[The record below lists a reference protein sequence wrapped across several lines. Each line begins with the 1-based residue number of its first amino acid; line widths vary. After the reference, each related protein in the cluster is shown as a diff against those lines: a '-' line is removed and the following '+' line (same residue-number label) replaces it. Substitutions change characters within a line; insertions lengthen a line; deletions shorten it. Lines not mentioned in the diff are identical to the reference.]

1 MKLQATFTT
10 TLTASNES
18 RIISGLLLP
27 FNQEGQTNL
36 GRLTAGAHSLTLP
49 EDPVILN
56 VEHDYTRPIG
66 KSIDIKET
74 SSGLEASFTVAD
86 TAAGNDALAEVAA
99 GLRACLSIEI
109 DNPVTR
115 GGLILAGTVSGAAL
129 VARPAFPDAKLAA
142 SLVEDLGETEDEDE
156 ENDEQHQE
164 RPEEEIPKDEEK
176 DDEMNKKLNAHA
188 PASTKTASTMTGA
201 KTSRRELFQMI
212 AGARI
217 GDQRMLA
224 ALSHVTE
231 TSIPGVNLPQ
241 YVGELWDGKAY
252 ERQFIPAFNHAEL
265 ESYKI
270 QGWRWKTRPTV
281 ASHSGN
287 LTEVSSN
294 EIETE
299 PVELTAER
307 IAGAHKIDRK
317 HVDFSDV
324 NFWSAYFTAMTESYA
339 RVSDTSVLADVKE
352 GATKIKAGEVPTGI
366 AAGLVY
372 IIDGILA
379 IMAETDTVADT
390 AFVAPGLYRDILLTR
405 HENILGYL
413 NAALGFED
421 GTLRDFKIKP
431 TSQIEEG
438 KVLVT
443 CKDAVTVH
451 ELGGAAPIRVDALDI
466 ARGGIDSG
474 VFGYYAVNIHD
485 KGGLALV
492 NKTGQ

>member
-10 TLTASNES
+10 TLTASNEN

-27 FNQEGQTNL
+27 FNQEGYTNL

-49 EDPVILN
+49 QDPIILN
-56 VEHDYTRPIG
+56 VEHDHTRPIG
-66 KSIDIKET
+66 KSIDIKEA
-74 SSGLEASFTVAD
+74 SDGLEASFTVAE
-86 TAAGNDALAEVAA
+86 TAAGNDALAEVSA
-99 GLRACLSIEI
+99 GLRACLSVEI
-109 DNPVTR
+109 DNPVIR
-115 GGLILAGTVSGAAL
+115 GGRLLAGTVTGAAL

-156 ENDEQHQE
+156 ETDE
-164 RPEEEIPKDEEK
+164 RPEESPEESPEDEEK
-176 DDEMNKKLNAHA
+176 DDEMKNLNAHA

-212 AGARI
+212 AGARV
-217 GDQRMLA
+217 GDQKMLA
-224 ALSHVTE
+224 ALSNVTE
-231 TSIPGVNLPQ
+231 TSIPGINLPQ

-252 ERQFIPAFNHAEL
+252 ERQFIPAFNHAAL

-281 ASHSGN
+281 AAYSGN
-287 LTEVSSN
+287 LSDVPSAA
-294 EIETE
+294 IETE
-299 PVELTAER
+299 AVEIIAER
-307 IAGAHKIDRK
+307 IAGAHKIDKK
-317 HVDFSDV
+317 HIDFNDQD
-324 NFWSAYFTAMTESYA
+324 FWAAYFAAMTESYA

-379 IMAETDTVADT
+379 IMKETDTVADT

-405 HENILGYL
+405 HENVLGYL

-421 GTLRDFKIKP
+421 GTIRNFTIKP
-431 TSQIEEG
+431 TAQIDED

-466 ARGGIDSG
+466 AKGGIDSG

-492 NKTGQ
+492 SKTGQ